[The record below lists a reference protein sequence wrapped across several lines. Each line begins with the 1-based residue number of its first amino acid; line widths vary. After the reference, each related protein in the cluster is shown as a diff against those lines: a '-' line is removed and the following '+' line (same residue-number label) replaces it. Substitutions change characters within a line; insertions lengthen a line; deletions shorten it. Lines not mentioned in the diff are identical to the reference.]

1 MLTKK
6 PRNPVIFALLERQV
20 IMANIERLYNQS
32 VLKSFFQ
39 YLFPSLIGMSLLSV
53 NIVVDG
59 IFVGH
64 GVGSAAL
71 AGVNV
76 ASPVYSIILSI
87 ALLIGIGGGTI
98 YSIALGSG
106 DKKKAQHIFTTSFI
120 VVTFITVIVTVF
132 SFIFI
137 EEIGYFFGAN
147 EETISYVIEY
157 VRIILVFSI
166 FMAWESALS
175 IFVRNDGNPFLAMI
189 SLVITSVLNIVLN
202 YWMIFILHWGVT
214 GAALATAISIIIGLI
229 ILSTHFLKKSC
240 QLKLV
245 KPQIHFKNISNIF
258 SIGLPSFLSEVGMG
272 VFVIGYNVAI
282 VRFAA
287 TNGLAAFSVINYLH
301 TFMFLAFMG
310 IGSAIQPMISYYY
323 GAKLLDKIK
332 ELIKLAEKT
341 ALLLGIVFFIGGFY
355 GAPFLVSIF
364 GITSDAITDLA
375 VNGIRLFFISYLFM
389 GINFIYITYFQSI
402 GYVKPSM
409 WLTVF
414 RSFIVFIFMLI
425 ILPLAFGTNGV
436 WLALPITEAV
446 IMGVIVLFARRAVV
460 GKHAVSVEI
469 NQ

>member
-1 MLTKK
+1 
-6 PRNPVIFALLERQV
+6 
-20 IMANIERLYNQS
+20 MANVERLHHQS

-39 YLFPSLIGMSLLSV
+39 YLIPSLIGMSLLSV

-64 GVGSAAL
+64 GVGSTAL

-98 YSIALGSG
+98 YSIALGG
-106 DKKKAQHIFTTSFI
+106 REVKKAQNIFTTSFI
-120 VVTFITVIVTVF
+120 VVTFITVMATIL

-147 EETISYVIEY
+147 EETLPYVIEY
-157 VRIILVFSI
+157 VRVILVFSI

-175 IFVRNDGNPFLAMI
+175 IFVRNDGNPFLAMV
-189 SLVITSVLNIVLN
+189 SLVTSSLLNIVLN
-202 YWMIFILHWGVT
+202 YWMIFILGWGVT
-214 GAALATAISIIIGLI
+214 GAALATVISIIVGLI
-229 ILSTHFLKKSC
+229 LLCTHFFKENC
-240 QLKLV
+240 HLKLV
-245 KPQIHFKNISNIF
+245 KPKIQLKNIGNIF
-258 SIGLPSFLSEVGMG
+258 SIGFPSFLSEVGMG

-282 VRFAA
+282 VRYAA

-310 IGSAIQPMISYYY
+310 IGSAIQPMISFYY
-323 GAKLLDKIK
+323 GAKLLEKIK
-332 ELIKLAEKT
+332 ELIKIAERT
-341 ALLLGIVFFIGGFY
+341 ALVLGTAFLIGGFY
-355 GAPFLVSIF
+355 SAPYLVSIF
-364 GITSDAITDLA
+364 GITSTEITELA
-375 VNGIRLFFISYLFM
+375 VIGIRLFFISYLFM

-402 GYVKPSM
+402 GYVKPSI
-409 WLTVF
+409 WLTIF
-414 RSFIVFIFMLI
+414 RSFIVFVIMLI

-436 WLALPITEAV
+436 WLTLPVTEAI
-446 IMGVIVLFARRAVV
+446 IMVVIVVFARRAVV
-460 GKHAVSVEI
+460 GKHATAVEI